1 MKRIIIPLL
10 LLFILAFQ
18 GVAMELLPPS
28 IKFATLYL
36 TPHWLLLFLIL
47 VAGFV
52 YPQKPMIPI
61 MYAAVFGLMTDIVYT
76 GVLGVYMFVIAMSLY
91 VAQLLYRLLQVN
103 LLMVSVISVIS
114 VFVVEISLL
123 AIYSLI
129 GFSTMTIG
137 DFFIYR
143 FLPTI
148 LANILFLIIIYFPSR
163 RILLWVSDGDVL

>member
-1 MKRIIIPLL
+1 MKRIIIPLVL
-10 LLFILAFQ
+10 LLILAFQ

-28 IKFATLYL
+28 IKFAKVYL
-36 TPHWLLLFLIL
+36 TPHWILMFLIL

-61 MYAAVFGLMTDIVYT
+61 IYAAVFGLMTDIVYT

-103 LLMVSVISVIS
+103 LIMVSVISVIS
-114 VFVVEISLL
+114 LLIVEISLL
-123 AIYSLI
+123 AVYSLI
-129 GFSTMTIG
+129 GFSTMPVG

-143 FLPTI
+143 CLPTI
-148 LANILFLIIIYFPSR
+148 LANILFLIIIYLPSR
-163 RILLWVSDGDVL
+163 RLLLWSSDGDAI

>member
-1 MKRIIIPLL
+1 MKRIIIPFVLIV
-10 LLFILAFQ
+10 ILAFQ

-28 IKFATLYL
+28 IKFAKVYL
-36 TPHWLLLFLIL
+36 TPHWILIFLIL

-61 MYAAVFGLMTDIVYT
+61 IYAAVFGLMTDIVYT

-103 LLMVSVISVIS
+103 LLMVSVISIIS
-114 VFVVEISLL
+114 LLIVEISLL

-129 GFSTMTIG
+129 GYSTMPLG

-148 LANILFLIIIYFPSR
+148 LANILFLIIIYLPSR
-163 RILLWVSDGDVL
+163 RLLLWSSDGDAL